1 MQDRKKDLFRAV
13 VTRFIR
19 IPKNGILERK
29 STQPGM

>member
-1 MQDRKKDLFRAV
+1 MQDRKKIYSEQLY
-13 VTRFIR
+13 RFIR